1 MADDNVTRFPIT
13 YSERRKNTLGPL
25 KVECIVSGRLLS
37 FSSEATPLKCG
48 SAVWVDVL
56 TMPVDDKK
64 PRKLCSLALT
74 KEDLQRALDAIK
86 VKEETNT

>member
-1 MADDNVTRFPIT
+1 MPADNITRFPI
-13 YSERRKNTLGPL
+13 SHSRRRKNTLGPR

-37 FSSEATPLKCG
+37 FGEEATPLAEG

-56 TMPVDDKK
+56 TMPEDDKP

-86 VKEETNT
+86 VKELTP